1 MVGQGVSSNQL
12 KFMDFSFMYF
22 VQTAWINKIWISR
35 MKNSNVVNFK
45 MDVIVFQCE
54 ICHEVERYGKLVSSN
69 LLCILCNRKFHTEC
83 LKVSLYFQRE

>member
-35 MKNSNVVNFK
+35 MKNPNVVNFK
-45 MDVIVFQCE
+45 MDVIVFSARSATKWRDME
-54 ICHEVERYGKLVSSN
+54 NSSH
-69 LLCILCNRKFHTEC
+69 LIFFVFSATESFIRN
-83 LKVSLYFQRE
+83 V